1 MSKVTVDMPPRHA
14 PSSLWVVVLLLGPL
28 LLIPLGTAFSW
39 LDPQGA
45 ASTLVGCLIAAAG
58 GLLTGLAAERLLHR
72 GKGSTEQL
80 IGLAVTTALGLL
92 TIGYLYLVH
101 LRGPMEAIDTPQRI
115 VAQLTAF
122 LTYLTAQAAGIVIS
136 LRW

>member
-1 MSKVTVDMPPRHA
+1 MPPRRA
-14 PSSLWVVVLLLGPL
+14 PSLLWVAVLLLGPL
-28 LLIPLGTAFSW
+28 MLIPLSIAFGW
-39 LDPQGA
+39 LPAQA
-45 ASTLVGCLIAAAG
+45 AISTLIGCSITGAG

-80 IGLAVTTALGLL
+80 IGLTVITALGLL

-101 LRGPMEAIDTPQRI
+101 LRGPMESIDTPQRI

-122 LTYLTAQAAGIVIS
+122 MTYLTAQAAGIVIS